1 MDYKTIANDG
11 IVEEE
16 IKKSR
21 FICHLKRISREEEGR
36 EYIAQIKKQH
46 HKANHSCSA
55 IIVGDDGQIKRSS
68 DDGEPSGTAG
78 VPMLTVLEK
87 HYSSS
92 LFWRNQAWGRW
103 SYPSL
108 LW

>member
-21 FICHLKRISREEEGR
+21 FICHLKRISSEEEGR
-36 EYIAQIKKQH
+36 EYIAQIKKEH

-55 IIVGDDGQIKRSS
+55 MICLLYTSDAADDL
-68 DDGEPSGTAG
+68 
-78 VPMLTVLEK
+78 LTV
-87 HYSSS
+87 
-92 LFWRNQAWGRW
+92 
-103 SYPSL
+103 
-108 LW
+108 

>member
-36 EYIAQIKKQH
+36 GKDYQV
-46 HKANHSCSA
+46 
-55 IIVGDDGQIKRSS
+55 IVSRTKELPD
-68 DDGEPSGTAG
+68 A
-78 VPMLTVLEK
+78 
-87 HYSSS
+87 
-92 LFWRNQAWGRW
+92 
-103 SYPSL
+103 
-108 LW
+108 

>member
-21 FICHLKRISREEEGR
+21 FICHLKRISSEEEGR

-68 DDGEPSGTAG
+68 DDGEPSVSPIITFL
-78 VPMLTVLEK
+78 MI
-87 HYSSS
+87 
-92 LFWRNQAWGRW
+92 
-103 SYPSL
+103 
-108 LW
+108 

>member
-21 FICHLKRISREEEGR
+21 FICHLKRISNEEEGR
-36 EYIAQIKKQH
+36 EYIAQIKKEH

-55 IIVGDDGQIKRSS
+55 MIVG
-68 DDGEPSGTAG
+68 
-78 VPMLTVLEK
+78 VLVMTVNLLE
-87 HYSSS
+87 
-92 LFWRNQAWGRW
+92 
-103 SYPSL
+103 L
-108 LW
+108 LECPCSPF

>member
-55 IIVGDDGQIKRSS
+55 IIVGDDGQIKRS
-68 DDGEPSGTAG
+68 
-78 VPMLTVLEK
+78 VMMVNLLEQLGFLCL
-87 HYSSS
+87 
-92 LFWRNQAWGRW
+92 LF
-103 SYPSL
+103 
-108 LW
+108 